1 MREAYPSPRESKF
14 VKLRGRS
21 LSSGFFHLPFLDLRI
36 CSDDLNSLNC
46 LNNWN
51 VLSPMIWNF
60 GDASVKH
67 QKIKFKPVEENMRLK
82 DQVAIV
88 TGAGRNIGE
97 DVARL
102 FVQEGAKVA
111 VVDLDPG
118 RGSQVANDINSKNPG
133 KAISVVCNVASP
145 TSVDSMV
152 QTVVKQFGGVDI
164 LVNNAAWTDHKTIF
178 DISEEEWDRTMN
190 VCLRSVWYCTRA
202 AAKAMIDQ
210 KRKGRIINIA
220 STSGHWGRKEATA
233 YTTAKAGV
241 LNLTRSI
248 AVQLAPEG
256 IRVNSVSPNRIGSPV
271 GQQDVPE
278 NRFVK
283 NLAGRRGV
291 PMDIAKAV
299 LFLVSDESDF
309 IYAIDLPVDG
319 GALAIRD

>member
-1 MREAYPSPRESKF
+1 
-14 VKLRGRS
+14 
-21 LSSGFFHLPFLDLRI
+21 
-36 CSDDLNSLNC
+36 
-46 LNNWN
+46 
-51 VLSPMIWNF
+51 
-60 GDASVKH
+60 
-67 QKIKFKPVEENMRLK
+67 MRLN

-97 DVARL
+97 EVCKL

-111 VVDLDPG
+111 VVDLDEG
-118 RGSQVANDINSKNPG
+118 RGSGVAAEINAQSPG
-133 KAISVVCNVASP
+133 KAISIVCDVASAP
-145 TSVDSMV
+145 SVDAMV
-152 QTVVKQFGGVDI
+152 AQVVKHFGGVDI

-178 DISEEEWDRTMN
+178 DMTEEEWNRVMD

-202 AAKAMIDQ
+202 AAKVMIDQ
-210 KRKGRIINIA
+210 QRRGKIINIA

-248 AVQLAPEG
+248 AVQLAPQG
-256 IRVNSVSPNRIGSPV
+256 IRVNSISPNRIGSPV
-271 GQQDVPE
+271 GQQEVPE

-291 PMDIAKAV
+291 PLDIAKAAV
-299 LFLVSDESDF
+299 FLASEESDF

>member
-1 MREAYPSPRESKF
+1 
-14 VKLRGRS
+14 
-21 LSSGFFHLPFLDLRI
+21 
-36 CSDDLNSLNC
+36 
-46 LNNWN
+46 
-51 VLSPMIWNF
+51 
-60 GDASVKH
+60 
-67 QKIKFKPVEENMRLK
+67 MRLK

-97 DVARL
+97 DVAKL
-102 FVQEGAKVA
+102 FVQEGARVA

-118 RGSQVANDINSKNPG
+118 RGSRVAGEINAKNPG
-133 KAISVVCNVASP
+133 RVIALVCDVASAS
-145 TSVDSMV
+145 SVEKMV
-152 QTVVKQFGGVDI
+152 QTVVKEFGGVDI
-164 LVNNAAWTDHKTIF
+164 LVNNAAWTDHKTLF
-178 DISEEEWDRTMN
+178 DITEEEWDRVMN
-190 VCLRSVWYCTRA
+190 VCLRSVWYCTRYA
-202 AAKAMIDQ
+202 ARAMIDQ
-210 KRKGRIINIA
+210 KRKGKIINIA

-256 IRVNSVSPNRIGSPV
+256 IRVNSISPNRIGSPV

-299 LFLVSDESDF
+299 VFLVSDESDF

>member
-1 MREAYPSPRESKF
+1 
-14 VKLRGRS
+14 
-21 LSSGFFHLPFLDLRI
+21 
-36 CSDDLNSLNC
+36 
-46 LNNWN
+46 
-51 VLSPMIWNF
+51 
-60 GDASVKH
+60 
-67 QKIKFKPVEENMRLK
+67 MRLN

-97 DVARL
+97 DVCKL
-102 FVQEGAKVA
+102 FVAEGAKVA

-118 RGSQVANDINSKNPG
+118 RGSSVANEINAKNPG
-133 KAISVVCNVASP
+133 KAISVVCDVANAA
-145 TSVDSMV
+145 SVNSMV
-152 QTVVKQFGGVDI
+152 ETVVKAFGGVDI
-164 LVNNAAWTDHKTIF
+164 LVNNAAWTDHKTLF
-178 DISEEEWDRTMN
+178 DITEEEWDRTMN
-190 VCLRSVWYCTRA
+190 VCMRSVWYCTRA
-202 AAKAMIDQ
+202 AAKVMIEQ
-210 KRKGRIINIA
+210 KRKGRIVNIA

-299 LFLVSDESDF
+299 VFMVSDESEF

>member
-1 MREAYPSPRESKF
+1 MQRKEIYLE
-14 VKLRGRS
+14 
-21 LSSGFFHLPFLDLRI
+21 DY
-36 CSDDLNSLNC
+36 
-46 LNNWN
+46 
-51 VLSPMIWNF
+51 
-60 GDASVKH
+60 
-67 QKIKFKPVEENMRLK
+67 MRLK

-97 DVARL
+97 DISKL
-102 FVQEGAKVA
+102 FVEEGAKVA
-111 VVDLDPG
+111 VIDLDAS
-118 RGSQVANDINSKNPG
+118 RGSHVANEING
-133 KAISVVCNVASP
+133 KHSGRAMSIVCDVASP
-145 TSVDSMV
+145 SSVDSMV
-152 QTVVKQFGGVDI
+152 QSVVKQFGGIDI

-178 DISEEEWDRTMN
+178 DITEEEWDRTMN

-202 AAKAMIDQ
+202 AAKVMIDQ
-210 KRKGRIINIA
+210 KRKGKIINIA

-256 IRVNSVSPNRIGSPV
+256 IRVNSISPNRIGSPV
-271 GQQDVPE
+271 GQQDIPE

-291 PMDIAKAV
+291 PLDIAKAAV
-299 LFLVSDESDF
+299 FLASDESEF
-309 IYAIDLPVDG
+309 IYAVDLPVDG

>member
-1 MREAYPSPRESKF
+1 
-14 VKLRGRS
+14 
-21 LSSGFFHLPFLDLRI
+21 
-36 CSDDLNSLNC
+36 
-46 LNNWN
+46 
-51 VLSPMIWNF
+51 
-60 GDASVKH
+60 
-67 QKIKFKPVEENMRLK
+67 MRLQN
-82 DQVAIV
+82 QVAVV

-97 DVARL
+97 DVSKL
-102 FVQEGAKVA
+102 FAHEGAKVA
-111 VVDLDPG
+111 VVDLDQG
-118 RGSQVANDINSKNPG
+118 RGSRVAGEINATKPG
-133 KAISVVCNVASP
+133 SAISVVCDVASAD
-145 TSVDSMV
+145 SVDQMV
-152 QTVVKQFGGVDI
+152 QTVVKQFGAIDI
-164 LVNNAAWTDHKTIF
+164 LVNNAAWTDHKTLF
-178 DISEEEWDRTMN
+178 DITEEEWDRVMN

-202 AAKAMIDQ
+202 AAKVMIDH
-210 KRKGRIINIA
+210 KRKGKIINIA

-271 GQQDVPE
+271 GQEEVPE

-299 LFLVSDESDF
+299 VFLASDESEF

>member
-1 MREAYPSPRESKF
+1 
-14 VKLRGRS
+14 
-21 LSSGFFHLPFLDLRI
+21 
-36 CSDDLNSLNC
+36 
-46 LNNWN
+46 
-51 VLSPMIWNF
+51 
-60 GDASVKH
+60 
-67 QKIKFKPVEENMRLK
+67 MRL
-82 DQVAIV
+82 QNQIAVV

-97 DVARL
+97 DVCKL

-111 VVDLDPG
+111 VVDLDQG
-118 RGSQVANDINSKNPG
+118 RGNRVASEINATKPG
-133 KAISVVCNVASP
+133 SAISVVCDVASAA
-145 TSVDSMV
+145 SVDQMV
-152 QTVVKQFGGVDI
+152 QNVVKQFGGIDI
-164 LVNNAAWTDHKTIF
+164 LVNNAAWTDHKTLF
-178 DISEEEWDRTMN
+178 DITEEEWDRVMN
-190 VCLRSVWYCTRA
+190 VCLRSVWYCTRS
-202 AAKAMIDQ
+202 AAKVMIDQ
-210 KRKGRIINIA
+210 KRKGKIINIA

-241 LNLTRSI
+241 LNFTRSI

-271 GQQDVPE
+271 GQEEVPE

-299 LFLVSDESDF
+299 VFLASDDSDF

>member
-1 MREAYPSPRESKF
+1 
-14 VKLRGRS
+14 
-21 LSSGFFHLPFLDLRI
+21 
-36 CSDDLNSLNC
+36 
-46 LNNWN
+46 
-51 VLSPMIWNF
+51 
-60 GDASVKH
+60 
-67 QKIKFKPVEENMRLK
+67 MRLK
-82 DQVAIV
+82 DQVAVV

-97 DVARL
+97 DVAKL
-102 FVQEGAKVA
+102 FVEEGAKVA

-118 RGSQVANDINSKNPG
+118 RGSTVASQINAKNSG
-133 KAISVVCNVASP
+133 KAISVVCDVSSPAS
-145 TSVDSMV
+145 VESMV
-152 QTVVKQFGGVDI
+152 QTVVKQFGGIDI

-178 DISEEEWDRTMN
+178 DITEEEWDRTMN
-190 VCLRSVWYCTRA
+190 VCLRSVWYCTRS
-202 AAKAMIDQ
+202 AAKVMIDQ
-210 KRKGRIINIA
+210 KRKGRIVNIA

-299 LFLVSDESDF
+299 LFLVCDESEF
-309 IYAIDLPVDG
+309 IYAVDLPVEG

>member
-1 MREAYPSPRESKF
+1 
-14 VKLRGRS
+14 
-21 LSSGFFHLPFLDLRI
+21 
-36 CSDDLNSLNC
+36 
-46 LNNWN
+46 
-51 VLSPMIWNF
+51 
-60 GDASVKH
+60 
-67 QKIKFKPVEENMRLK
+67 MRLK

-97 DVARL
+97 DVCKL
-102 FVQEGAKVA
+102 FVEEGARVA

-118 RGSQVANDINSKNPG
+118 RGSKVASEINAKNAG
-133 KAISVVCNVASP
+133 KAISVVCDVANA
-145 TSVDSMV
+145 TSVNSMV
-152 QTVVKQFGGVDI
+152 ETVVKAFGGVDI

-190 VCLRSVWYCTRA
+190 VCMRSVWYCTRA
-202 AAKAMIDQ
+202 AAKVMIDQ
-210 KRKGRIINIA
+210 KRKGRIVNIA

-299 LFLVSDESDF
+299 LFMVSDESEF